1 MNGIQSVIDHLKQYD
16 TNNILSLFPQPVYNT
31 IVTCDDDEMGI
42 LKQQELYPVGNGS
55 VSKDN
60 HILDLT
66 PKLKSLI
73 NEQAN
78 TFLVQLGFDFDVMIA
93 TSWINH
99 HKQGEWC
106 QDHMHTN
113 SMLSGVLFL
122 DIPPNSG
129 EFMFRRPGTD
139 GTRLFSSTIRPE
151 VTKSNHFNS
160 ELYSIISQTNPM
172 IIFPSY
178 LTHSVSCNKME
189 AERWTVAFNL
199 FPVGTIGQGLN
210 QLTIQP

>member
-31 IVTCDDDEMGI
+31 VVNCSDEEMRI

-66 PKLKSLI
+66 PKLKGLI
-73 NEQAN
+73 SEQAN
-78 TFLVQLGFDFDVMIA
+78 SFLVQLGFDFDVMIT

-122 DIPPNSG
+122 DIPPYSLG
-129 EFMFRRPGTD
+129 YPY
-139 GTRLFSSTIRPE
+139 LSVSSKLQKL
-151 VTKSNHFNS
+151 V
-160 ELYSIISQTNPM
+160 
-172 IIFPSY
+172 Y
-178 LTHSVSCNKME
+178 LTQWCAGNHPFSRLLASG
-189 AERWTVAFNL
+189 RT
-199 FPVGTIGQGLN
+199 
-210 QLTIQP
+210 